1 MKDEISFS
9 LSLDPIFF
17 ILTSIDPTMA
27 SETLPVMESDNL
39 DPATRH
45 LST

>member
-17 ILTSIDPTMA
+17 LLTLIDPTMA
-27 SETLPVMESDNL
+27 SETLPVMESGNL

>member
-17 ILTSIDPTMA
+17 ILTSIDQTMT
-27 SETLPVMESDNL
+27 SEPLPVMESGNL